1 MTSPDQLVPGEL
13 SDVAVELVEVGPEE
27 AAAVR
32 AVYVRIWEPLKAHG
46 RLEWS
51 DEEWVAELSHPAIRS
66 WLARLE
72 GQTAGLL
79 ELELSAEGEVGI
91 VVFGLVPEYQGRGLG
106 AAFLT
111 SATQLAWQL
120 GRPTKR
126 VWLQTSS
133 DDHAYALGNY
143 RHRGFRVVSSDPQ

>member
-1 MTSPDQLVPGEL
+1 MTSPDQLVSGEL
-13 SDVAVELVEVGPEE
+13 LDVSIELVEVGPDE
-27 AAAVR
+27 AAVVR
-32 AVYVRIWEPLKAHG
+32 SVYLRIWEPLKAHG
-46 RLEWS
+46 RLQWS
-51 DEEWVAELSHPAIRS
+51 DQEWVAELSHPAVRS

-72 GQTAGLL
+72 GETAGLV

-111 SATQLAWQL
+111 GATRLAWQL

-133 DDHAYALGNY
+133 DDHAHALGNY
-143 RHRGFRVVSSDPQ
+143 QSRGFRVFAAEPQ

>member
-13 SDVAVELVEVGPEE
+13 SDVAVELFEVGPEE
-27 AAAVR
+27 AAVVR
-32 AVYVRIWEPLKAHG
+32 STYVRIWEPLKAHG

-51 DEEWVAELSHPAIRS
+51 GAEWVAELSHPAIRS
-66 WLARLE
+66 WLARVRGE
-72 GQTAGLL
+72 TAGLL
-79 ELELSAEGEVGI
+79 ELEVSVDGEVGI

-106 AAFLT
+106 AVFLT
-111 SATQLAWQL
+111 RATELAWQL

-133 DDHAYALGNY
+133 DDHAHALGNY
-143 RHRGFRVVSSDPQ
+143 QSRGFQVISADPQ

>member
-79 ELELSAEGEVGI
+79 ELELSAEGRSASWSSGS
-91 VVFGLVPEYQGRGLG
+91 FRSTRGED
-106 AAFLT
+106 
-111 SATQLAWQL
+111 SEP
-120 GRPTKR
+120 R
-126 VWLQTSS
+126 S
-133 DDHAYALGNY
+133 
-143 RHRGFRVVSSDPQ
+143 

>member
-1 MTSPDQLVPGEL
+1 MTSPDQLVPAEG
-13 SDVAVELVEVGPEE
+13 SVELVEVGPEE
-27 AAAVR
+27 VAAVR
-32 AVYVRIWEPLKAHG
+32 ATYVLIWAPLEAHG

-51 DEEWVAELSHPAIRS
+51 DAEWVAELSHPAIRS
-66 WLARLE
+66 WLARVDGE
-72 GQTAGLL
+72 TAGLL
-79 ELELSAEGEVGI
+79 ELELSAAGEVGI

-111 SATQLAWQL
+111 RATELAWQL

-133 DDHAYALGNY
+133 DDHPHALGNY
-143 RHRGFRVVSSDPQ
+143 RHRGFRVVSAEPQ

>member
-1 MTSPDQLVPGEL
+1 MTSPDQLVPGKL
-13 SDVAVELVEVGPEE
+13 SDVAIELIEVGPEE
-27 AAAVR
+27 AAVVR
-32 AVYVRIWEPLKAHG
+32 SAYVRIWEPLKAHG

-66 WLARLE
+66 WLARVQGE
-72 GQTAGLL
+72 TAGLL
-79 ELELSAEGEVGI
+79 ELEVSVAGEVGI
-91 VVFGLVPEYQGRGLG
+91 VVFGLVPAYQGRGLG

-111 SATQLAWQL
+111 RATELAWQL

-133 DDHAYALGNY
+133 DDHAHALGNY
-143 RHRGFRVVSSDPQ
+143 QSRGFRIFSAEPQ